1 MSPYSHQSSELLRG
15 RQRWQQ
21 REIEKKA
28 RMGEQK
34 DSPWTTDRENRRWKM
49 KSLTLSSLAWLLW
62 DTTLLLACRVKE
74 ETKDMKNNHFSRIS
88 FTFYAYMEGITAL
101 SAVQHQLCVSMRI
114 ENEFFFLWNSN
125 EENIVHNLYVISNS
139 VAFGCSGALRD
150 NDVRLHIWICWGFM
164 RSGLYYT
171 I

>member
-1 MSPYSHQSSELLRG
+1 MPSSRNRNLMENITTWLFICIILSLCVSLFSPIFWIASGETTVTTTGNWEEGKNG
-15 RQRWQQ
+15 RT
-21 REIEKKA
+21 
-28 RMGEQK
+28 K

-114 ENEFFFLWNSN
+114 ENEFFFCEIL
-125 EENIVHNLYVISNS
+125 
-139 VAFGCSGALRD
+139 
-150 NDVRLHIWICWGFM
+150 M
-164 RSGLYYT
+164 RKT
-171 I
+171 